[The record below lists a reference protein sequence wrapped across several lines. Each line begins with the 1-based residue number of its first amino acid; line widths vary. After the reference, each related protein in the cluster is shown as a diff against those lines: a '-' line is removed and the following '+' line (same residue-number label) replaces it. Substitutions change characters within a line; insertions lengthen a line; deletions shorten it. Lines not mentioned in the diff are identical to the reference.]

1 VIETKQNEIII
12 SLLARM
18 VFGEEK
24 IKKIITHGKRNPNE
38 WIRGYNSCD
47 GKNGVTEI
55 EKIVGVKQPTAT
67 QVLKYWKLAGILYNV
82 GSETRPLYMKLLSLG
97 D

>member
-1 VIETKQNEIII
+1 MIETKQNEVII

-18 VFGEEK
+18 VFGEEN
-24 IKKIITHGKRNPNE
+24 IKKIITHSKRNPDE
-38 WIRGYNSCD
+38 WIRGYNACD

-55 EKIVGVKQPTAT
+55 AKIVGVKQPTAT
-67 QVLKYWKLAGILYNV
+67 HVLKSWKSAGIVYNI
-82 GSETRPLYMKLLSLG
+82 GSEKRPLYMKLLTLG